1 MNIESLTSGQSFTMA
16 DFPNM
21 TMTAYVVRT
30 GGGMTEVTYKVVGK
44 ENAKFDRMV
53 KPALSTVYPV

>member
-21 TMTAYVVRT
+21 TMTAWVVKT
-30 GGGMTEVTYKVVGK
+30 QNGMTRVTYKVVGK
-44 ENAKFDRMV
+44 ENARFEDMV